1 MSRLARLL
9 VPIGVAVAATSPLVA
24 QNRSTRLPTAAAI
37 QRAAETIT
45 ATQFRDRVGVISDD
59 SMRGRDTPS
68 PELEKTAVWVA
79 SEFRRIGLRPAGDQ
93 GSFIQRFQLRRS
105 RPDSTYAF
113 TATGRGVTSEWR
125 LGRDVGFVWGELPE
139 APTTMPVIL
148 LAGVPAD
155 VARPLG
161 DVPARGSV
169 VLHVITPDQFRGA
182 VLNPLM
188 GAAITLGVGMW
199 IIVVDLPAPRFA
211 TLAARSFQPQWEL
224 LGRASQGS
232 RGTPMLAAVRD
243 STVLGLLAA
252 AGEDLA
258 ALRTPAGQGAR
269 ALSGVT
275 VAFAPRWVVEAEPT
289 APNAVGVLEGSDPT
303 LRNEAVVFVAHMDHV
318 GVTADGR
325 CAAAGADSVCNGAD
339 DNASGTVGVVGLAE
353 AYASLR
359 PRPRRSLVFLGVSG
373 EERGLFGTYHYADHP
388 AIPIERTVAAISLDM
403 LSRNAPDSIFLVGNR
418 FSSIGDVADRMAR
431 EHPELRITPADD
443 TDASGFNWQSSD
455 HLPFAQRDVP
465 AVFFFAGQNPDLHR
479 PTDSVDRADWDKAER
494 VTRLAF
500 YLGLDIANA
509 TGRPVWDAAARQR
522 IVGQ

>member
-1 MSRLARLL
+1 MSPLARLL
-9 VPIGVAVAATSPLVA
+9 VPIGIAVAATSPLLA
-24 QNRSTRLPTAAAI
+24 QSRSPV

-45 ATQFRDRVGVISDD
+45 AAHFRDRVAVIADD

-68 PELEKTAVWVA
+68 PELERTAAWVA

-93 GSFIQRFQLRRS
+93 GSYIQRFQLRRS
-105 RPDSTYAF
+105 RPDSAYAF
-113 TATGRGVTSEWR
+113 TLTGRGATSEWR
-125 LGRDVGFVWGELPE
+125 LGRDVAFVWGELPE
-139 APTTMPVIL
+139 APTTMPVVL

-155 VARPLG
+155 IAHPLG
-161 DVPARGSV
+161 DVPARGAV
-169 VLHVITPDQFRGA
+169 VIHVITPDQFRGA

-188 GAAITLGVGMW
+188 GAAMTLGVGAW
-199 IIVVDLPAPRFA
+199 IIVVDIPAPRFA
-211 TLAARSFQPQWEL
+211 ALSAGSFRPQWEL
-224 LGRASQGS
+224 LGRASQAS

-243 STVLGLLAA
+243 SAVSGLLAA

-269 ALSGVT
+269 ALSGVAI
-275 VAFAPRWVVEAEPT
+275 AFAPRWIVEAEPT

-318 GVTADGR
+318 GVSADGR
-325 CAAAGADSVCNGAD
+325 CAATGADSTCNGAD
-339 DNASGTVGVVGLAE
+339 DNASGTVGVVELAE

-359 PRPRRSLVFLGVSG
+359 PRPRRSIVFLGASA
-373 EERGLFGTYHYADHP
+373 EERGLYGAYHYTDHP

-403 LSRNAPDSIFLVGNR
+403 LSRNAPDSIYLVGKR
-418 FSSIGDVADRMAR
+418 FSSLGNAADRMAG
-431 EHPELRITPADD
+431 EHPELRVTLADD
-443 TDASGFNWQSSD
+443 PDPSGFNWQSSD

-465 AVFFFAGQNPDLHR
+465 AVFFFAGQHPDLHR
-479 PTDSVDRADWDKAER
+479 ATDSVDRADWDKAER

-509 TGRPVWDAAARQR
+509 TGRPQWDPAARQR
-522 IVGQ
+522 IAPGAH